1 MAEEHEQQDESERE
15 YRLQRIE
22 DKMRRIYR
30 MVTATGV
37 AVVVGGGAFA
47 LLGSPRLAAGA
58 MAIAVV
64 VIDHEFAGSKR
75 GDRGQ

>member
-1 MAEEHEQQDESERE
+1 MAEEHGQQDESEQE

-22 DKMRRIYR
+22 DTMRRIYR

-37 AVVVGGGAFA
+37 AVIVGGGAFA
-47 LLGSPRLAAGA
+47 FLGSPRLAAGA

-64 VIDHEFAGSKR
+64 VIDHGFIESER